1 VLSIGA
7 LWVFYVNS
15 AVKIVA
21 DVISP
26 NGKQD
31 AMLLAINPGAVDGY
45 ATALMIEPGGT
56 ALWRQ
61 VARFTRRRD
70 FVISDNGATSIGGKG
85 QLNVRLEWT
94 SDADLTVRFP
104 ASAEVIR
111 QETEHGAVHIN
122 YVAN

>member
-1 VLSIGA
+1 
-7 LWVFYVNS
+7 
-15 AVKIVA
+15 
-21 DVISP
+21 
-26 NGKQD
+26 
-31 AMLLAINPGAVDGY
+31 
-45 ATALMIEPGGT
+45 
-56 ALWRQ
+56 
-61 VARFTRRRD
+61 
-70 FVISDNGATSIGGKG
+70 VISDNDGATPIGGKG